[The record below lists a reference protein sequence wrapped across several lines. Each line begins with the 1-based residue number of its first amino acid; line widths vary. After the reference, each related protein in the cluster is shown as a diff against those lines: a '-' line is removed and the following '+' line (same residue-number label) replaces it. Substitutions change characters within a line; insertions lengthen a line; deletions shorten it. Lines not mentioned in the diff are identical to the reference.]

1 MTHDDLGGEWLDIY
15 DDNLCW
21 IGRKER
27 ESVHRDGD
35 WHRTFHCWM
44 IRRSPRPA
52 VLFQQRSLAK
62 LDNPGLWDTSVA
74 GHVLAGETSAEAA
87 REIPEEVGI
96 PLDRLSLTPAG
107 LRVKPSRT
115 SDRVDR
121 EFQSVFLTE
130 VDWGLEAFHLQPDEV
145 TGLAWLNLQDGWE
158 LFQGRQAR
166 VMVEALDSHGNFGWL
181 SLTMQSFVPCADGY
195 YQRVLINAERY
206 LAGLT
211 DLAV

>member
-1 MTHDDLGGEWLDIY
+1 MTGGWGEEWLDIY
-15 DDNLCW
+15 DDNLSW

-27 ESVHRDGD
+27 EAVHRDGD

-44 IRRSPRPA
+44 IRRTPRPTI
-52 VLFQQRSLAK
+52 LFQQRSAHK

-74 GHVLAGETSAEAA
+74 GHVLAGESLSEAA

-96 PLDRLSLTPAG
+96 SLDRISLTPAG
-107 LRVKPSRT
+107 LRIKPSRT
-115 SDRVDR
+115 ADRIDR

-130 VDWGLEAFHLQPDEV
+130 VNWGLEAFSLQPDEV
-145 TGLAWLNLQDGWE
+145 TGLAWLGLQDAWN
-158 LFQGRQAR
+158 LFQGRRELVVA
-166 VMVEALDSHGNFGWL
+166 EALDEHGNLGQL
-181 SLTMQSFVPCADGY
+181 SLAARNFVPSWDGY

-206 LAGLT
+206 LAGVA